1 VIVILLLTGVWAATL
16 TVCALLTRWAAAMR
30 RLGDRLAAGDDDV
43 AELARHG
50 IRQAEEDLKRAARD
64 G

>member
-1 VIVILLLTGVWAATL
+1 
-16 TVCALLTRWAAAMR
+16 MR